1 MKEKYKLCPIKER
14 VDKMIEIFIKDDE
27 DNFSLIFND
36 GSNEAL
42 STAFFTAYVLTRG
55 KQIEDI
61 ISNKSRSYRESYTKK
76 MKDIQKAYSSSID
89 KLLIKAASVGTPTD
103 AEVACY
109 VLNRIKLKVESDVI
123 YIAWLLGVYFGK
135 LRNESEAS

>member
-1 MKEKYKLCPIKER
+1 MKDKYELCPVRECI
-14 VDKMIEIFIKDDE
+14 DKMIEIFVKDDE
-27 DNFSLIFND
+27 DNFSLIFDD

-55 KQIEDI
+55 RQMEDI

-76 MKDIQKAYSSSID
+76 MKDIQKTYSSSID
-89 KLLIKAASVGTPTD
+89 KLMIKATSVVNPTA
-103 AEVACY
+103 AEMACY
-109 VLNRIKLKVESDVI
+109 ILSRIKLKVESDVI

-135 LRNESEAS
+135 FRNESEAS

>member
-1 MKEKYKLCPIKER
+1 MKEKYKLYPIREH
-14 VDKMIEIFIKDDE
+14 VDKMIEIFVKDDE

-61 ISNKSRSYRESYTKK
+61 ISTKSRSYRESYTKK
-76 MKDIQKAYSSSID
+76 MKDIQKEYSSSID
-89 KLLIKAASVGTPTD
+89 KLLIKAVSVGVPTD
-103 AEVACY
+103 AEAACY

>member
-1 MKEKYKLCPIKER
+1 MKDKYELCPVRECI
-14 VDKMIEIFIKDDE
+14 DKMIEIFVKDDE
-27 DNFSLIFND
+27 DNFSLIFDD

-42 STAFFTAYVLTRG
+42 STAFFTAYVFTRG
-55 KQIEDI
+55 RQMEDI

-76 MKDIQKAYSSSID
+76 MKDIQKTYSSSID
-89 KLLIKAASVGTPTD
+89 KLMIKATSVVNPTA
-103 AEVACY
+103 AEMACY
-109 VLNRIKLKVESDVI
+109 ILNRIKLKVESDII

>member
-1 MKEKYKLCPIKER
+1 MKEKYRLCPIREH

-27 DNFSLIFND
+27 DNFSLIFDD
-36 GSNEAL
+36 GSSEAL

-55 KQIEDI
+55 RQIEDI

-76 MKDIQKAYSSSID
+76 MKDIQKTYSSSID
-89 KLLIKAASVGTPTD
+89 KLMIKAVSAGTSTD

-135 LRNESEAS
+135 LKNESEAS